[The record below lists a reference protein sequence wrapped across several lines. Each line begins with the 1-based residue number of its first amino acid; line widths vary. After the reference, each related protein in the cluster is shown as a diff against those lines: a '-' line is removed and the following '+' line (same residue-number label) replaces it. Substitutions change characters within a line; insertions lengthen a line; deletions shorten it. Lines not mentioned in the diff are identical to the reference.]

1 MVFAARLAELRGL
14 ARSGLASRTVRLLSS
29 LGLET
34 DGSLPPVDDILAA
47 FRLDKK
53 YHGGVRFVLLRDVG
67 DAVVVDDVPD
77 DAAP

>member
-1 MVFAARLAELRGL
+1 
-14 ARSGLASRTVRLLSS
+14 VRLLSS

-67 DAVVVDDVPD
+67 DAVVVDDVP
-77 DAAP
+77 AAQVREVLEAMGG

>member
-1 MVFAARLAELRGL
+1 MPDGGPV
-14 ARSGLASRTVRLLSS
+14 
-29 LGLET
+29 

-77 DAAP
+77 GQVREVLEAMGG